1 MGKLWGN
8 KVEEIANLK
17 AEKEELREELSK
29 TQAALSAL
37 ELEMKQNTA
46 SKNKAMSQ
54 ISTVSSEYS
63 KLLETSTIQEQI
75 ISDLAEIKSSL
86 ELELS
91 QLKNNLF
98 DLQNKLQ
105 ESQNSLEISFNLEKA
120 LREEIKQG
128 ETIRAVLEQEN
139 QRLSEELNSKIHEI
153 EVLTKSKEHSDR
165 HIAILVKEKDR
176 VVRKSDSQSLNVPN
190 PCPSNFPA
198 PSKIFEPL
206 DSKVTSWGQVE
217 NQRLKASLEHEK
229 KENSLKSLQIEKLEK
244 ENWNLLNRL
253 RNKK

>member
-1 MGKLWGN
+1 MGKLWVI
-8 KVEEIANLK
+8 KIEEIANLK
-17 AEKEELREELSK
+17 AEKEELREVLSK

-128 ETIRAVLEQEN
+128 ETIA
-139 QRLSEELNSKIHEI
+139 SPNS
-153 EVLTKSKEHSDR
+153 
-165 HIAILVKEKDR
+165 ILV
-176 VVRKSDSQSLNVPN
+176 
-190 PCPSNFPA
+190 
-198 PSKIFEPL
+198 
-206 DSKVTSWGQVE
+206 
-217 NQRLKASLEHEK
+217 
-229 KENSLKSLQIEKLEK
+229 
-244 ENWNLLNRL
+244 
-253 RNKK
+253 